1 MATVSSFE
9 GLQPPT
15 RSELRQF
22 AELFTPLFVAS
33 SDDAKRQAVAALS
46 QCAAI
51 PQAVAL
57 FIGCQPIAI
66 SAPFLISSPAIDDDT
81 LITVA
86 RTQGVEHMRAI
97 VSRDALSPRV
107 IDVLVGLRHAAPKRQ
122 VETIEPAPTV
132 DRAEVAEALASAAMP
147 FVAPEAAQVKAIAE
161 TVSVKVEISEP
172 AAVAVE
178 AVAPVVAEVAPVV
191 DTVVVAAQE
200 AAPLATD
207 AASAVTEVA
216 PVVTET
222 VSVVAATP
230 VAVEVQTIAVETDA
244 DAEVVVVETI
254 AVDPV
259 KQTQT
264 AKLPPAATEQP
275 SAQSTASP
283 APAATAE
290 TPANG
295 GAREEEVRDTLR
307 GLARHLGRDDNDRLG
322 LRTLSTLQSA
332 LLVRFARSREA
343 VAFATALADT
353 LSASRWLAERIML
366 DTSGQQMATTL
377 TSIGMDFSD
386 AVFVLEKL
394 YPHLAEAQHS
404 VTRAWMVLDALDP
417 EECRDRVEA
426 WRRADSYTYLPE
438 QAPAAPHPVTQQ
450 TSHARAVHQPPAR
463 AMRLVGRSR

>member
-147 FVAPEAAQVKAIAE
+147 FVAPATQERPAAVAE
-161 TVSVKVEISEP
+161 TASVKVEIREP
-172 AAVAVE
+172 VAVAVE
-178 AVAPVVAEVAPVV
+178 AVAPVVV
-191 DTVVVAAQE
+191 DANTVVVVAQE
-200 AAPLATD
+200 AAPLSAEAAPVVTD
-207 AASAVTEVA
+207 AAS
-216 PVVTET
+216 VVTET

-230 VAVEVQTIAVETDA
+230 VAVEVQTIAVETGA
-244 DAEVVVVETI
+244 QVAVVETI
-254 AVDPV
+254 AVHPV
-259 KQTQT
+259 EQTLT
-264 AKLPPAATEQP
+264 AEVPPAAAEQ
-275 SAQSTASP
+275 QSVQPTPSP
-283 APAATAE
+283 APTETAG

-343 VAFATALADT
+343 LAFATALADT

-438 QAPAAPHPVTQQ
+438 HAPAAPHPVTQQ

>member
-66 SAPFLISSPAIDDDT
+66 AAPFLISSPAIDDDT
-81 LITVA
+81 LIAVA
-86 RTQGVEHMRAI
+86 RMQGVDHMRAI
-97 VSRDALSPRV
+97 VNRDALSPRV

-122 VETIEPAPTV
+122 AETIETAPAA
-132 DRAEVAEALASAAMP
+132 DRRDVAEALAIAAMP
-147 FVAPEAAQVKAIAE
+147 YITPIAEERPTAIAEIARVKVEMNEAVAEAGEAAPVADEAASVATAPASVDSEPASVDAATPVVVEVQAITVEADAKIAMVE
-161 TVSVKVEISEP
+161 TVSVHPVEPTP
-172 AAVAVE
+172 AAA
-178 AVAPVVAEVAPVV
+178 
-191 DTVVVAAQE
+191 
-200 AAPLATD
+200 
-207 AASAVTEVA
+207 
-216 PVVTET
+216 
-222 VSVVAATP
+222 
-230 VAVEVQTIAVETDA
+230 
-244 DAEVVVVETI
+244 
-254 AVDPV
+254 
-259 KQTQT
+259 
-264 AKLPPAATEQP
+264 LPPAPAEQP
-275 SAQSTASP
+275 SAQSTPSP
-283 APAATAE
+283 APAKTAE
-290 TPANG
+290 TPASS

-322 LRTLSTLQSA
+322 IRTLSTLQSA
-332 LLVRFARSREA
+332 LMVRFARSREA
-343 VAFATALADT
+343 IAFATALADT

-438 QAPAAPHPVTQQ
+438 QAPTAPHPVAQQ

>member
-1 MATVSSFE
+1 M
-9 GLQPPT
+9 
-15 RSELRQF
+15 
-22 AELFTPLFVAS
+22 
-33 SDDAKRQAVAALS
+33 
-46 QCAAI
+46 
-51 PQAVAL
+51 
-57 FIGCQPIAI
+57 
-66 SAPFLISSPAIDDDT
+66 
-81 LITVA
+81 
-86 RTQGVEHMRAI
+86 
-97 VSRDALSPRV
+97 
-107 IDVLVGLRHAAPKRQ
+107 
-122 VETIEPAPTV
+122 ETIEPAPTV

-147 FVAPEAAQVKAIAE
+147 FVAAEAGQVKAIAE
-161 TVSVKVEISEP
+161 TASVKVEISEP
-172 AAVAVE
+172 VAVAVE
-178 AVAPVVAEVAPVV
+178 AVAPAVVEATPVI
-191 DTVVVAAQE
+191 DKVVVAAPE
-200 AAPLATD
+200 AAPLATEM
-207 AASAVTEVA
+207 ASEA
-216 PVVTET
+216 TET

-230 VAVEVQTIAVETDA
+230 VAVEVQTVAIETA
-244 DAEVVVVETI
+244 AEVVVVETI
-254 AVDPV
+254 AVHPV
-259 KQTQT
+259 EPMVTPE
-264 AKLPPAATEQP
+264 AP
-275 SAQSTASP
+275 SAAAEQQSVQSTPSP
-283 APAATAE
+283 APAETAE
-290 TPANG
+290 TPATG

>member
-1 MATVSSFE
+1 
-9 GLQPPT
+9 
-15 RSELRQF
+15 
-22 AELFTPLFVAS
+22 LFTPLFVAS

-122 VETIEPAPTV
+122 VETIEPAPAV

-147 FVAPEAAQVKAIAE
+147 YVEPASQERPAAVAE
-161 TVSVKVEISEP
+161 TTSVRVEISEP
-172 AAVAVE
+172 VAVGVEPVTPVVVE
-178 AVAPVVAEVAPVV
+178 AAPVVN
-191 DTVVVAAQE
+191 TVVVAAQE
-200 AAPLATD
+200 AAPLVTD
-207 AASAVTEVA
+207 MASVTTEIA
-216 PVVTET
+216 SVVTET
-222 VSVVAATP
+222 VSVVVAAP

-244 DAEVVVVETI
+244 EVAVAVVETI
-254 AVDPV
+254 VVHPV
-259 KQTQT
+259 EPTQT
-264 AKLPPAATEQP
+264 AEAPPAEPEQQGV
-275 SAQSTASP
+275 QSTASP
-283 APAATAE
+283 APAETAE

-307 GLARHLGRDDNDRLG
+307 GLARHLGRDDSDRLG

-438 QAPAAPHPVTQQ
+438 QAPAAPVQ
-450 TSHARAVHQPPAR
+450 TTHTRAVHQPPAR

>member
-66 SAPFLISSPAIDDDT
+66 AAPFLISSPAIDDDT
-81 LITVA
+81 LIAVA
-86 RTQGVEHMRAI
+86 RMQGVDHMRAI
-97 VSRDALSPRV
+97 VNRDALSPRV

-122 VETIEPAPTV
+122 AETMETAPAA
-132 DRAEVAEALASAAMP
+132 DRRDVAEALAIAAMP
-147 FVAPEAAQVKAIAE
+147 YITPIAEKRPTAIAE
-161 TVSVKVEISEP
+161 IASVKVEMN
-172 AAVAVE
+172 E
-178 AVAPVVAEVAPVV
+178 AVSEAG
-191 DTVVVAAQE
+191 E
-200 AAPLATD
+200 AAPLAD
-207 AASAVTEVA
+207 EAASVDVA
-216 PVVTET
+216 MPVV
-222 VSVVAATP
+222 
-230 VAVEVQTIAVETDA
+230 VEVQAITVEA
-244 DAEVVVVETI
+244 DAKVVVVET
-254 AVDPV
+254 VSVHPV
-259 KQTQT
+259 EPTP
-264 AKLPPAATEQP
+264 AAALPPAPAEQP
-275 SAQSTASP
+275 SAQSTPSP
-283 APAATAE
+283 APAKTAE
-290 TPANG
+290 TPASS

-307 GLARHLGRDDNDRLG
+307 GLARHLRRDDNDRLG
-322 LRTLSTLQSA
+322 IRTLSTLQSA
-332 LLVRFARSREA
+332 LMVRFARSREA
-343 VAFATALADT
+343 IAFATALADT

-438 QAPAAPHPVTQQ
+438 QAPTAPHPVAQQ

>member
-66 SAPFLISSPAIDDDT
+66 AAPFLISSPAIDDDT

-132 DRAEVAEALASAAMP
+132 DRTEVAEALASAAMP
-147 FVAPEAAQVKAIAE
+147 FVAAEAGQVKAIAE
-161 TVSVKVEISEP
+161 TASVKVAISEP
-172 AAVAVE
+172 VAVGVE
-178 AVAPVVAEVAPVV
+178 VVAPVVAEVAPVV

-200 AAPLATD
+200 AAPL
-207 AASAVTEVA
+207 VTEIVSEPTGATSMVA
-216 PVVTET
+216 ET
-222 VSVVAATP
+222 VSVVAKTP
-230 VAVEVQTIAVETDA
+230 VAVEVQTIAVET

-275 SAQSTASP
+275 SAHSTASP
-283 APAATAE
+283 APTETAE

>member
-147 FVAPEAAQVKAIAE
+147 FVAPEAGQVKVIAE
-161 TVSVKVEISEP
+161 TASVKVEISEP
-172 AAVAVE
+172 VAVAVE
-178 AVAPVVAEVAPVV
+178 AVEAAGVEATPVINKV
-191 DTVVVAAQE
+191 VVVAPE
-200 AAPLATD
+200 AAPLATEK
-207 AASAVTEVA
+207 ASVVTEVA

-222 VSVVAATP
+222 VSVLAATP
-230 VAVEVQTIAVETDA
+230 VAVEVQTVAIET

-254 AVDPV
+254 AVRPV
-259 KQTQT
+259 EPTQI
-264 AKLPPAATEQP
+264 AEAPSAAGEQP
-275 SAQSTASP
+275 SVRSTPSP

-438 QAPAAPHPVTQQ
+438 QAPAPHPVAQQ
-450 TSHARAVHQPPAR
+450 ASHARAVHQPPAR

>member
-122 VETIEPAPTV
+122 VETIEPATAV

-147 FVAPEAAQVKAIAE
+147 FVVPEAGQDKAIAE
-161 TVSVKVEISEP
+161 TASVKVEISEP
-172 AAVAVE
+172 VAVGVE
-178 AVAPVVAEVAPVV
+178 PVSPLVVEVAPAVNKV
-191 DTVVVAAQE
+191 VVVAPE
-200 AAPLATD
+200 AAPLVTEIVSEATG
-207 AASAVTEVA
+207 AAS
-216 PVVTET
+216 VVTET
-222 VSVVAATP
+222 VSAVAATP
-230 VAVEVQTIAVETDA
+230 AVVEMQTVAVETG
-244 DAEVVVVETI
+244 AEVVVVETI
-254 AVDPV
+254 VVHPV
-259 KQTQT
+259 EPTRT
-264 AKLPPAATEQP
+264 AEPEQP
-275 SAQSTASP
+275 SAQSMAS
-283 APAATAE
+283 AALAETVE

-438 QAPAAPHPVTQQ
+438 QAPAAAHPVTQQ

>member
-1 MATVSSFE
+1 MPYVE
-9 GLQPPT
+9 P
-15 RSELRQF
+15 
-22 AELFTPLFVAS
+22 AS
-33 SDDAKRQAVAALS
+33 QERPAAVA
-46 QCAAI
+46 
-51 PQAVAL
+51 
-57 FIGCQPIAI
+57 
-66 SAPFLISSPAIDDDT
+66 
-81 LITVA
+81 
-86 RTQGVEHMRAI
+86 
-97 VSRDALSPRV
+97 
-107 IDVLVGLRHAAPKRQ
+107 
-122 VETIEPAPTV
+122 ETT
-132 DRAEVAEALASAAMP
+132 
-147 FVAPEAAQVKAIAE
+147 
-161 TVSVKVEISEP
+161 SVRVEISEP
-172 AAVAVE
+172 VAVGVEPVTPVVVE
-178 AVAPVVAEVAPVV
+178 AAPVVN
-191 DTVVVAAQE
+191 TVVVAAQE
-200 AAPLATD
+200 AAPLVTD
-207 AASAVTEVA
+207 MASVTTEIA
-216 PVVTET
+216 SVVTET
-222 VSVVAATP
+222 VSVVVAAP

-244 DAEVVVVETI
+244 EVAVAVVETI
-254 AVDPV
+254 VVHPV
-259 KQTQT
+259 EPTQT
-264 AKLPPAATEQP
+264 AEAPPAEPEQQGV
-275 SAQSTASP
+275 QSTASP
-283 APAATAE
+283 APAETAE

-307 GLARHLGRDDNDRLG
+307 GLARHLGRDDSDRLG

-438 QAPAAPHPVTQQ
+438 QAPAAPHPVAQQ
-450 TSHARAVHQPPAR
+450 TAHARAVHQPPAR

>member
-132 DRAEVAEALASAAMP
+132 DRAEVAEALSSAAMP
-147 FVAPEAAQVKAIAE
+147 FVAAEAGQVKAIAE
-161 TVSVKVEISEP
+161 TASVKVEISEP
-172 AAVAVE
+172 VAVAVE
-178 AVAPVVAEVAPVV
+178 AVAPVVAEATPVV
-191 DTVVVAAQE
+191 NKVVVVAPE
-200 AAPLATD
+200 AATLATEMASEATD
-207 AASAVTEVA
+207 AAS
-216 PVVTET
+216 VVTET
-222 VSVVAATP
+222 VSAVAATP
-230 VAVEVQTIAVETDA
+230 VAVEVQTIAIET

-254 AVDPV
+254 AVHPV
-259 KQTQT
+259 EPTQT
-264 AKLPPAATEQP
+264 AELPPAATEQP
-275 SAQSTASP
+275 SAQSTPSP
-283 APAATAE
+283 APAETAE

-438 QAPAAPHPVTQQ
+438 QAPAAPHPATQQ

>member
-33 SDDAKRQAVAALS
+33 SEDAKRQAVAALS

-147 FVAPEAAQVKAIAE
+147 FVAPASQERPAAVAE
-161 TVSVKVEISEP
+161 TASVRVEISEP
-172 AAVAVE
+172 VTVE
-178 AVAPVVAEVAPVV
+178 AVAPVVAEATAVV
-191 DTVVVAAQE
+191 NTVVVAAPE
-200 AAPLATD
+200 AAPL
-207 AASAVTEVA
+207 VTEIVSEA
-216 PVVTET
+216 TEKASLVTET
-222 VSVVAATP
+222 VSVVAATS
-230 VAVEVQTIAVETDA
+230 VAVEVQTVAIET

-254 AVDPV
+254 AVHPAEP
-259 KQTQT
+259 TQT
-264 AKLPPAATEQP
+264 ADVLPAAAEQL
-275 SAQSTASP
+275 SARSIASP
-283 APAATAE
+283 APAETAA
-290 TPANG
+290 TPATG

-417 EECRDRVEA
+417 GECRDRVEA